1 MYLMVS
7 QASFASTDTP
17 SVDAQSLFDQGKVSL
32 SGDWNLKW
40 GDWVPFEDIHN
51 NEAEMQVVRLPNFL
65 AKIIDN
71 TNQTK
76 PSSIYGYGT
85 YAIKI
90 KNLDRVF
97 THPSISMRSVTDA
110 WQAWWIDES
119 GNVSFLGES
128 GKISKTRVKQQVR
141 YKPKIIQLP
150 GTSHQG
156 TLVIYI
162 SVHVYDR
169 SGVYGEMNIVEH
181 SVATKTMQMDLAIR
195 VAIMGIGIM
204 VVLQNLIFFIQRPKE
219 RTLLLLAIFA
229 FIVLFRT
236 ILSSDYFYYFINT
249 PRYFEWITKL
259 EYIFIIWPGVAGLH
273 FFAAILPTKNSAKVV
288 KFSYL
293 ILCIAIVISTV
304 TPVHQMVKEVL
315 FYQATL
321 VILAGYVIRLL
332 VLGVITKTENAVL
345 LLVSITPLF
354 LAIINDIVATQ
365 MSDYNV
371 FIAEYALFLFI
382 FIQTQMQASRFVTAL
397 DTAEHLTENLQKEVA
412 AKTNELSDRNIQL
425 QEKANYLEIQHDE
438 IKLQSGT
445 DHLTGLYNR
454 QTLDSYCESA
464 FEMAL
469 KNNQHLSLLM
479 IDLDNFKKI
488 NDQYGHQV
496 GDECLKATAEFLL
509 GVPLRKDDLVAR
521 YGGEEMVIVLID
533 SPIKRAQKI
542 GQEICD
548 GLMENIV
555 KGDDYNI
562 MLTAS
567 IGIAERCFHGTNS
580 LKTLLQHAD
589 TALYKAKSN
598 GKNRVEIATLISD
611 EGK

>member
-1 MYLMVS
+1 
-7 QASFASTDTP
+7 
-17 SVDAQSLFDQGKVSL
+17 
-32 SGDWNLKW
+32 
-40 GDWVPFEDIHN
+40 
-51 NEAEMQVVRLPNFL
+51 MQVVRLPNFL
-65 AKIIDN
+65 SDIIDN
-71 TNQTK
+71 SNPTQPT
-76 PSSIYGYGT
+76 SIYGHGT

-97 THPSISMRSVTDA
+97 TNPSISMRSVTDA
-110 WQAWWIDES
+110 WQAWWIDEL
-119 GNVSFLGES
+119 GNISFLGES
-128 GKISKTRVKQQVR
+128 GKISKTRQKQQVR
-141 YKPKIIQLP
+141 YKPEIIQLP
-150 GTSHQG
+150 LNSQHG

-169 SGVYGEMNIVEH
+169 SGVYGEMKIVEH
-181 SVATKTMQMDLAIR
+181 SVGTKSILADLALR
-195 VAIMGIGIM
+195 VAIMGVGIM

-219 RTLLLLAIFA
+219 KTLLLLSMFA

-249 PRYFEWITKL
+249 PLYFEWITKL

-293 ILCIAIVISTV
+293 ILFITIVITMVIPVYQIV
-304 TPVHQMVKEVL
+304 TEVL

-321 VILAGYVIRLL
+321 VILAIYVIRLL
-332 VLGVITKTENAVL
+332 VLGVITKIDNALL

-365 MSDYNV
+365 LSYYNV

-397 DTAEHLTENLQKEVA
+397 DTAEHLTENLQREVA

-454 QTLDSYCESA
+454 KTLDSYSTTA

-479 IDLDNFKKI
+479 IDLDNFKRI
-488 NDQYGHQV
+488 NDQYGHLV
-496 GDECLKATAEFLL
+496 GDECLKATAKFLL
-509 GVPLRKDDLVAR
+509 DIPLRKDDLIAR

-533 SPIKRAQKI
+533 SPIKRAKKI
-542 GQEICD
+542 GQDICD
-548 GLMENIV
+548 GLVENIV
-555 KGDDYNI
+555 KGDDYEI
-562 MLTAS
+562 TLTAS
-567 IGIAERCFHGTNS
+567 IGIAERCYHGANS
-580 LKTLLQHAD
+580 LQALLQLAD

-598 GKNRVEIATLISD
+598 GKNRVEVATIISD
-611 EGK
+611 AGE

>member
-1 MYLMVS
+1 MYAMYS
-7 QASFASTDTP
+7 QTSFASVDTP
-17 SVDAQSLFDQGKVSL
+17 TVDAQSLFEQGEVSL
-32 SGDWNLKW
+32 SGDWNFKW
-40 GDWVPFEDIHN
+40 GDWVAFEDIYN
-51 NEAEMQVVRLPNFL
+51 NKVEMQVVRLPNFISG
-65 AKIIDN
+65 IIDN
-71 TNQTK
+71 AHQTT

-97 THPSISMRSVTDA
+97 TNPSISMRSVTDA
-110 WQAWWIDES
+110 WQAWWIDDL

-128 GKISKTRVKQQVR
+128 GKISKTRQKQQVR
-141 YKPKIIQLP
+141 YKPEIIQLP
-150 GTSHQG
+150 VNSQHG

-169 SGVYGEMNIVEH
+169 SGVYGEMKIVEH
-181 SVATKTMQMDLAIR
+181 SVGTKTILSDLALR
-195 VAIMGIGIM
+195 AAIMGVGMM

-219 RTLLLLAIFA
+219 KTLLLFSVFA
-229 FIVLFRT
+229 FIVSFRT
-236 ILSSDYFYYFINT
+236 ILSSDYFYYFINN
-249 PRYFEWITKL
+249 PLYFEWITKL

-293 ILCIAIVISTV
+293 ILFITIVISMV
-304 TPVHQMVKEVL
+304 IPVHQMVIEVL
-315 FYQATL
+315 FYQVTL

-332 VLGVITKTENAVL
+332 VLGVIAKTENALL
-345 LLVSITPLF
+345 LLVSITPLS

-365 MSDYNV
+365 LSYYNV

-397 DTAEHLTENLQKEVA
+397 DTAEHLTDNLQREVA

-425 QEKANYLEIQHDE
+425 QEKAKYHEFQHDE

-454 QTLDSYCESA
+454 QTLDSYSAAA

-469 KNNQHLSLLM
+469 KNNQNLSLMM
-479 IDLDNFKKI
+479 IDLDNFKRI
-488 NDQYGHQV
+488 NDQYGHLV

-509 GVPLRKDDLVAR
+509 SIPLRKDDLIAR

-542 GQEICD
+542 GQDICD
-548 GLMENIV
+548 GLVGNIV
-555 KGDDYNI
+555 KGEDYDI

-567 IGIAERCFHGTNS
+567 IGIAERCYHETNS
-580 LKTLLQHAD
+580 VQTLLQLAD

-611 EGK
+611 EGE

>member
-1 MYLMVS
+1 
-7 QASFASTDTP
+7 
-17 SVDAQSLFDQGKVSL
+17 
-32 SGDWNLKW
+32 
-40 GDWVPFEDIHN
+40 
-51 NEAEMQVVRLPNFL
+51 
-65 AKIIDN
+65 
-71 TNQTK
+71 
-76 PSSIYGYGT
+76 
-85 YAIKI
+85 
-90 KNLDRVF
+90 
-97 THPSISMRSVTDA
+97 MRSVTDA

-141 YKPKIIQLP
+141 YKPEIIQLP

-288 KFSYL
+288 KFSSL
-293 ILCIAIVISTV
+293 ILFITIIISMVI
-304 TPVHQMVKEVL
+304 PVHQMVIEVL
-315 FYQATL
+315 FYQVTL

-332 VLGVITKTENAVL
+332 VLGVIAKIENALL

-365 MSDYNV
+365 LSYYNV

-397 DTAEHLTENLQKEVA
+397 DTAEHLTDNLQREVA

-425 QEKANYLEIQHDE
+425 QEKANYLEVQHDE

-454 QTLDSYCESA
+454 QTLDSYSAAA

-469 KNNQHLSLLM
+469 KNNQNLSLMM
-479 IDLDNFKKI
+479 IDLDNFKRI
-488 NDQYGHQV
+488 NDQYGHLV

-509 GVPLRKDDLVAR
+509 SIPLRKDDLIAR

-533 SPIKRAQKI
+533 SPIKRAEKI
-542 GQEICD
+542 GQDICD
-548 GLMENIV
+548 GLVGNIV
-555 KGDDYNI
+555 KGEDYDI
-562 MLTAS
+562 TLTAS
-567 IGIAERCFHGTNS
+567 IGIAERCYHETNS
-580 LKTLLQHAD
+580 VQTLLQLAD

-611 EGK
+611 EGE